1 MPIYVDDIK
10 TYLWRSAFVIPTRYT
25 QNKFYD
31 DLLLVFCD
39 AIFIFVIIFRAKSSS
54 LATYDENGDFVID
67 DIPFC
72 DESEQRHEK
81 IVTDSNFSSS
91 DGL

>member
-10 TYLWRSAFVIPTRYT
+10 TYLWRSAFFIPIRYT
-25 QNKFYD
+25 KNKFYD
-31 DLLLVFCD
+31 DLL
-39 AIFIFVIIFRAKSSS
+39 S
-54 LATYDENGDFVID
+54 TYDENGDFVID

-81 IVTDSNFSSS
+81 IVICRSVPWK
-91 DGL
+91 